1 MRKKYRSAMSTSL
14 VFVSLAM
21 LIGGCAGSF
30 SYKRGA
36 GMADFEQERETCADQ
51 NNDEYEIEHCLKK
64 SGWIV
69 VGADKP
75 LAKTPLKT
83 IENPDRSVLI
93 VDQVPIEDTL
103 NPLDKIRIS
112 SWWKAGA
119 GPEKLLAAGDICV
132 EILGEEYKPEA
143 NFSTVTVGLVECMKG
158 EGWFALEGK

>member
-51 NNDEYEIEHCLKK
+51 KK

>member
-36 GMADFEQERETCADQ
+36 GMADFEH
-51 NNDEYEIEHCLKK
+51 EIEHCLKK